1 MAEPAKGTAAGQAAH
16 LGNET
21 EPVPVEVLVGR
32 VKDGVEEEEEGAER
46 EEKETIGAAALC
58 WLVARW
64 CEVAGPRSVLKW
76 ESDTASLHHVMLVLF
91 IICR

>member
-1 MAEPAKGTAAGQAAH
+1 M
-16 LGNET
+16 
-21 EPVPVEVLVGR
+21 VGR
-32 VKDGVEEEEEGAER
+32 VKDGVEEEEEEEEGAER